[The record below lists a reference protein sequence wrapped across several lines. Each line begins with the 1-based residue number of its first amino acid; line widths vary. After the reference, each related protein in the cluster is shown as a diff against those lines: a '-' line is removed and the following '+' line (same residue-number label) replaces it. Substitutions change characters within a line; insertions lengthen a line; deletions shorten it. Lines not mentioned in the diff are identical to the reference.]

1 VESQESASLTS
12 PQIPS
17 AGTRTGVLQQN
28 RREADITDRLEY
40 VAVGPQAPT
49 LVGFDDSP
57 IALATNTVGA

>member
-1 VESQESASLTS
+1 VPLDGG
-12 PQIPS
+12 S
-17 AGTRTGVLQQN
+17 AGALPRSSRAIDVAN